1 MTINPFITQ
10 ARHYSANHEESSQ
23 LRAIPAKITQPGGK
37 QDPGVVILSSWRI
50 KLAMNERQALD
61 LANAIADAIDL
72 NHAERTTA
80 HE

>member
-1 MTINPFITQ
+1 MIINPFITKPH
-10 ARHYSANHEESSQ
+10 HYSANHEEASK
-23 LRAIPAKITQPGGK
+23 LRVIPGRITQPGGK